1 MRERPVGV
9 ASGPYLTGLVTFVAA
24 TLLALT
30 GCAPGTTSE
39 DPADVEL
46 YLQSRLD
53 SAWQET
59 TGRTTDRPS
68 TAAVQLVLPDGWP
81 YVMNR
86 CMVESGFD
94 GYSYEPK
101 AGFSN
106 AGAGRSAMG
115 AEGLAWY
122 RCSVSF
128 PEIGDNDT
136 PVSTT
141 ELDGLYEYYTA
152 IVEPCLLIAGSP
164 AAEAPTREEFL
175 DGGEGQPGAW
185 NPYLSIALPASSSIV
200 DALLHRCAPYPAS
213 QRDTPVGRS

>member
-1 MRERPVGV
+1 MTSHIAVVVV
-9 ASGPYLTGLVTFVAA
+9 AV
-24 TLLALT
+24 LLLS
-30 GCAPGTTSE
+30 GCAAGPTPE

-53 SAWQET
+53 TAWQET

-101 AGFSN
+101 VGFSN
-106 AGAGRSAMG
+106 AGAGRSATG

-136 PVSTT
+136 PLSAT
-141 ELDGLYEYYTA
+141 ELDALYAYYTA
-152 IVEPCLLIAGSP
+152 ILEPCLLIAGSP
-164 AAEAPTREEFL
+164 EGDAPTREQFL
-175 DGGEGQPGAW
+175 DGEEGQPGGW
-185 NPYLSIALPASSSIV
+185 NPYLSIELPASSSIV
-200 DALLHRCAPYPAS
+200 DSLLHRCAAYPVA
-213 QRDTPVGRS
+213 DTPGGSS

>member
-1 MRERPVGV
+1 MTKSCAV
-9 ASGPYLTGLVTFVAA
+9 ALVAVLLLGGCTAA
-24 TLLALT
+24 PT
-30 GCAPGTTSE
+30 PE

-53 SAWQET
+53 TAWEQS

-101 AGFSN
+101 LGFSN
-106 AGAGRSAMG
+106 AGARRSATG

-128 PEIGDNDT
+128 PEIGDNDA
-136 PVSTT
+136 PVSGT
-141 ELDGLYEYYTA
+141 ELAALYEYYRA
-152 IVEPCLLIAGSP
+152 ILEPCLLIAGSP
-164 AAEAPTREEFL
+164 AADVPTREQFL
-175 DGGEGQPGAW
+175 DGGEGQPGGW
-185 NPYLSIALPASSSIV
+185 NPYLSIELPASSSIV
-200 DALLHRCAPYPAS
+200 DSLLHRCAAYPTA
-213 QRDTPVGRS
+213 DTPKGRS